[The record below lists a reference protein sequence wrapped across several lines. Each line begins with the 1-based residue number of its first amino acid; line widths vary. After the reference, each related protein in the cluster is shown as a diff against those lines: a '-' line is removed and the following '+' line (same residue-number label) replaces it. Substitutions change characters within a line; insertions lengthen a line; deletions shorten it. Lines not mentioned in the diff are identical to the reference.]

1 MAVGPGGAHL
11 TTGPRA
17 GAPGLPSTTSTNAQ
31 ADVVAAASAAADPTS
46 AVPSSAL
53 PAILGDVP
61 VAVLL
66 IDRAT
71 GEVTYANGAALDLA
85 GKIALPVGTDAWGAA
100 AGLTDLDGRP
110 LAGTDAPLSRV
121 ADGTPLAGEPVRL
134 DPRRSDDPGRASDHD
149 RGDDRLLWVTGFPM
163 TAADGGD
170 APGDGGLSLVVFLPV
185 ADTSADGTDAVLQ
198 RLREGAV
205 LATDIS
211 FTISDPRQDDDPLV
225 WVNPAFS
232 RVTGYAF
239 DEVVG
244 RNCRFLQGPATDPG
258 ALDELRRGM
267 AERRPVTVTLL
278 NHRKDGT
285 AFWNQLSVSPVF
297 DGGGE
302 LVSFVGV
309 QSDVSQRVVADAQR
323 DRAFLAE
330 TTARQVAEQ
339 AQRRLLLMAE
349 GTGLLAAT
357 LDSAELLRRLVR
369 ICVPELAEWAFVV
382 GLDDVGQVARSAG
395 AHTEGDRPE
404 LSTLMEMILGWT
416 PFPGSPA
423 ARAVAEGAA
432 VLHQDLTTEQ
442 LAPFFRTATGL
453 QLVTDL
459 GIRSLLT
466 IPMTA
471 RGRTLGV
478 LTLVR
483 SAAPFDPGDV
493 EVATDL
499 GRRAAM
505 AVDNARLYQQEL
517 SVAVALQRSLLPELP
532 AVPGV
537 TAVAHYESAS
547 STAAVGGDFYDLIAL
562 PDGAVGMAI
571 GDVAGHDIDA
581 AAQMGQLRGLLR
593 ACAFEGG
600 STDPGLVLDRLD
612 RLVLGL
618 GLGTLATVAYACA
631 VPAPGHP
638 GTWRLHVATA
648 GHPALLWHRPDGT
661 VGQLDEPRGLMI
673 GVDAG
678 RPRST
683 VSYDLPAGSTVV
695 AYTDGLVE
703 HRGADLDVGTDVL
716 VAALAAV
723 GPVSTPEPLCRT
735 AMGLVDHRLD
745 DIACIGLT
753 LH

>member
-1 MAVGPGGAHL
+1 M
-11 TTGPRA
+11 TGPRGA
-17 GAPGLPSTTSTNAQ
+17 GPAQPSTTSTNAQ
-31 ADVVAAASAAADPTS
+31 ADLVAAASAAADPAS
-46 AVPSSAL
+46 PVPSSAL

-66 IDRAT
+66 IDRGS
-71 GEVTYANGAALDLA
+71 GEVTFANGAALELA

-100 AGLTDLDGRP
+100 AGLTDLDGHP
-110 LAGTDAPLSRV
+110 LDGTDAPLSRV
-121 ADGTPLAGEPVRL
+121 ADGNPLAGEPVRL
-134 DPRRSDDPGRASDHD
+134 APRRSDDPGRAAAHD
-149 RGDDRLLWVTGFPM
+149 DADDRLLWVTGFPM
-163 TAADGGD
+163 TAEGEPD
-170 APGDGGLSLVVFLPV
+170 AGGLSLVVFLPV
-185 ADTSADGTDAVLQ
+185 ADVGPEGGDAVLQ

-205 LATDIS
+205 VATDVC

-225 WVNPAFS
+225 WVNPAFT
-232 RVTGYAF
+232 RVTGYPF

-244 RNCRFLQGPATDPG
+244 RNCRFLQGPATDRR
-258 ALDELRRGM
+258 ALQELRRGM

-297 DGGGE
+297 DGSGE

-309 QSDVSQRVVADAQR
+309 QSDVSQRVVADAER
-323 DRAFLAE
+323 DRAFRAE
-330 TTARQVAEQ
+330 TTAREVAEQ

-357 LDSAELLRRLVR
+357 LDTGELLRRLAR

-382 GLDDVGQVARSAG
+382 GLDEHGQVAQSAA
-395 AHTEGDRPE
+395 AHTGGDRPE
-404 LSTLMEMILGWT
+404 LTALMEMIIGWT
-416 PFPGSPA
+416 PYPGSPA

-432 VLHQDLTTEQ
+432 TLHQDLTPEQ
-442 LAPFFRTATGL
+442 LASFFRTAAGL

-459 GIRSLLT
+459 GMRSLLT

-483 SAAPFDPGDV
+483 TATAFDTGDV

-505 AVDNARLYQQEL
+505 AVDNARLYQQEV

-532 AVPGV
+532 EIPGV

-547 STAAVGGDFYDLIAL
+547 AAAAVGGDFYDLIPL
-562 PDGAVGMAI
+562 PDGAVALAI

-593 ACAFEGG
+593 ACAYEGG
-600 STDPGLVLDRLD
+600 STDPGSVLDRLD

-618 GLGTLATVAYACA
+618 GLGTLATVTYACA
-631 VPAPGHP
+631 VPDRHDPGS
-638 GTWRLHVATA
+638 WRLHVATA
-648 GHPALLWHRPDGT
+648 GHPALVWHRPDGA
-661 VGQLDEPRGLMI
+661 VQQLDEPRGLMI

-678 RPRST
+678 RPRRT
-683 VSYDLPAGSTVV
+683 VSYELPAGSTVV

-703 HRGADLDVGTDVL
+703 HRGADLDVGTEEL
-716 VAALAAV
+716 IAALTAV
-723 GPVSTPEPLCRT
+723 GPVTTPEPLCRT
-735 AMGLVDHRLD
+735 AMDLVDHRLD